1 MKRFLMDRLIT
12 WKNATRHKPL
22 LLEGARQVGK
32 TWLAHEFGRTQYVN
46 VAYIS
51 MFDNPV
57 MMDVFAGNLSVD
69 RLIPALSIEAGTRI
83 TPKDTLIIFD
93 EVQEIP
99 RAMTALK
106 MFNETAPQYDVLAT
120 GSALGIAMHPGSAFP
135 VGKVDRLKL
144 YPMTFLEFLYAC
156 GQDSLAELLE
166 SQDFALIDVMHERL
180 MTWLRYFMYT
190 GGMPEAVSTFA
201 DAFPNV
207 DFNAIRQVQAA
218 LVEDYRDDFSK
229 HTDSQPRPV
238 VSTLRLNQVWDS
250 LPTQLA
256 RENSKFLYGAVREGG
271 RGKDFEI
278 AIQWLVDSSLVLRVK
293 RVSTPLN
300 PLAAYEDSNA
310 FKLYCLDVGLL
321 GAMSGLDA
329 RTLLDG
335 DALFREF
342 KGALTEQYVCQQLT
356 VQQRQVPYYWSAA
369 NSSGELDFLY
379 EQNGQVIPVEVKAGR
394 HKQAKSLIYAQK
406 KYEYPLAYRYSATH
420 HSDNGAI
427 KDMPLY
433 MAGIV

>member
-1 MKRFLMDRLIT
+1 MDKLVA
-12 WKNATRHKPL
+12 WKNTAHHKPL

-32 TWLAHEFGRTQYVN
+32 TWLAREFGRMQYDN
-46 VAYIS
+46 VAYVS
-51 MFDNPV
+51 LFDNPA
-57 MMDVFAGNLSVD
+57 MANVFAGNLSAD
-69 RLIPALSIEAGTRI
+69 RLIPALSLESDTRI
-83 TPKDTLIIFD
+83 TPGNTLIVLD

-135 VGKVDRLKL
+135 VGKVNRLKL

-156 GQDSLAELLE
+156 QQDSSAELLR

-201 DAFPNV
+201 DTFPNV
-207 DFNAIRQVQAA
+207 DFNEIRQVQTS

-250 LPTQLA
+250 LPAQLA

-278 AIQWLVDSSLVLRVK
+278 AIQWLVDSSLALRVK

-300 PLAAYEDSNA
+300 PLAAYEDPNA

-321 GAMSGLDA
+321 GAMSGLNA
-329 RTLLDG
+329 RTLLDE
-335 DALFREF
+335 DSLFREF

-356 VQQRQVPYYWSAA
+356 AQHGQVPYYWSAE

-379 EQNGQVIPVEVKAGR
+379 EQDGHVIPVEVKAGR

-406 KYEYPLAYRYSATH
+406 KHGYPIAYRYSATR
-420 HSDNGAI
+420 HSDNGVI